1 MDIEVK
7 TNDWIL
13 PNRIGYNKF
22 IYNTFHPSKYS
33 KKKLES
39 SCNCS
44 KDGCDLDVSK
54 VSLFPQQR
62 IIKDYM
68 QFDSPYRGILL
79 YHELGSGKSAA
90 SIAAAEGYINRKQI
104 VIMTPASL
112 AQNYEN
118 ELMKIS
124 TIGLNL
130 KKSWTCLKID
140 KGNANMIEDL
150 KKYAI
155 QKQMIGKSGSVWVPL
170 YKGDIDGAEIIINN
184 IKYTDLSSNY
194 KEEINKT
201 ITHII
206 RNRYK
211 FINYN
216 GLTKKLID
224 ELEKNGN
231 PFDNTF
237 IIVDEVHNFIS
248 RIANGSTLA
257 MRIYNFLINA
267 KDIKMVLLSGT
278 PIINQPYEI
287 SFLINLLRGPMVTHN
302 IPILH
307 GTTNKNNLVER
318 IKDSELYSYID

>member
-22 IYNTFHPSKYS
+22 IYNTFHRSKYS

-130 KKSWTCLKID
+130 ILSNLQNGYFFDFK
-140 KGNANMIEDL
+140 
-150 KKYAI
+150 
-155 QKQMIGKSGSVWVPL
+155 
-170 YKGDIDGAEIIINN
+170 
-184 IKYTDLSSNY
+184 DLS
-194 KEEINKT
+194 
-201 ITHII
+201 H
-206 RNRYK
+206 
-211 FINYN
+211 
-216 GLTKKLID
+216 
-224 ELEKNGN
+224 
-231 PFDNTF
+231 
-237 IIVDEVHNFIS
+237 
-248 RIANGSTLA
+248 
-257 MRIYNFLINA
+257 
-267 KDIKMVLLSGT
+267 
-278 PIINQPYEI
+278 
-287 SFLINLLRGPMVTHN
+287 
-302 IPILH
+302 
-307 GTTNKNNLVER
+307 
-318 IKDSELYSYID
+318 